1 MFALDE
7 EDFKDKNDTED
18 QPKLEDTAVPSYG
31 TSEYSVD
38 EQAAQEEAAEEP
50 DLKWYQKF
58 GNYLKDRY
66 EHVQDFIG
74 TVGETMF
81 GDVRGLT
88 GNVGAG
94 IGAYAGSH
102 FGPGGLVIGLGIG
115 ALTGAYVGKFLKKD
129 LGGTEFD
136 IVCNNLNKQDHAD
149 VTGTLTKLRSTL
161 NSKEGNWETRLDVLK
176 ETMSNLYANI
186 DGEVGGMDEST
197 GKSLILDVSTALNYL
212 EKGYLGFKAESTD
225 VLLAERAKSYSFEE
239 NVDTFKELYADVG
252 ERPPSA
258 LLSTIDVIND
268 SGYTGIG
275 QNVGDLSTVLYQ
287 GKKESTYHRWRT
299 RVDYLKGG
307 MDGLRKHM
315 DAAIDDIEGHEKEVK
330 KLYLDVS
337 TSLNVMSKT
346 YLDKRDMA
354 AVRYAER
361 STGYNFEAD
370 AKEFRDTYG
379 EKVADLGLEL

>member
-1 MFALDE
+1 
-7 EDFKDKNDTED
+7 
-18 QPKLEDTAVPSYG
+18 
-31 TSEYSVD
+31 
-38 EQAAQEEAAEEP
+38 EEADEEP

-66 EHVQDFIG
+66 EHVQDFVS

-94 IGAYAGSH
+94 IGAYVGSH
-102 FGPGGLVIGLGIG
+102 FGPGGLVIGVGIG
-115 ALTGAYVGKFLKKD
+115 ALTGAYVGKYLKKD
-129 LGGTEFD
+129 LGNTEFD
-136 IVCNNLNKQDHAD
+136 IVCSNLNKQDHAD
-149 VTGTLTKLRSTL
+149 VTGTLSKLRSTL
-161 NSKEGNWETRLDVLK
+161 QSKEGNWETRLEVLK

-197 GKSLILDVSTALNYL
+197 GKTFILDVSTALNYL
-212 EKGYLGFKAESTD
+212 EKGYLGYKAESSD
-225 VLLAERAKSYSFEE
+225 VLLAERVKKYSFEE

-258 LLSTIDVIND
+258 LLSTIDGIND

-275 QNVGDLSTVLYQ
+275 QNVNDLSTVLYQ
-287 GKKESTYHRWRT
+287 GKKETTYHRWRT
-299 RVDYLKGG
+299 RIDYLKGG
-307 MDGLRKHM
+307 MEGLRKHM
-315 DAAIDDIEGHEKEVK
+315 DAAIDDIESHEKEVK

-337 TSLNVMSKT
+337 TALNVMSKS
-346 YLDKRDMA
+346 YIDKRDMA

-370 AKEFRDTYG
+370 AKEFKEAYSGRAG
-379 EKVADLGLEL
+379 ELGIEL